1 MNFSLILAIEFPKK
15 KTYGSSENWKFNIW
29 QKSSTN
35 SLFFQLILFFS
46 FVLRKRVR
54 QGSGSSHS
62 KAIFKTRVRRMRT
75 RIQRMRRTW
84 RDGLGRFGWF
94 SGFNGFGRFSGLGRL
109 DGLGEFGGFSRF
121 SGFGGFEGFGG
132 FSGFDGY
139 PMLSLKGFLVSFT
152 LLIKVLYLV
161 NTDYK

>member
-1 MNFSLILAIEFPKK
+1 
-15 KTYGSSENWKFNIW
+15 
-29 QKSSTN
+29 
-35 SLFFQLILFFS
+35 
-46 FVLRKRVR
+46 
-54 QGSGSSHS
+54 
-62 KAIFKTRVRRMRT
+62 MRT

-84 RDGLGRFGWF
+84 RDGPGRFEGF
-94 SGFNGFGRFSGLGRL
+94 SGFNGFGGFSRLGRF

-139 PMLSLKGFLVSFT
+139 LMLSLKGILVSFT
-152 LLIKVLYLV
+152 LLIKVLCIV